1 MLTMINDEISQKL
14 MPLSLEQLD
23 KIQQKLEQLV
33 AEKKEA
39 KKRKSG
45 LPPVA
50 GDLDSLA
57 AMQDMDLSSLM
68 REISR
73 R

>member
-1 MLTMINDEISQKL
+1 MINDEISQKL

-23 KIQQKLEQLV
+23 QVQKKLEELV

-39 KKRKSG
+39 KKRASRF
-45 LPPVA
+45 PPVA
-50 GDLDSLA
+50 TDLDSLA
-57 AMQDMDLSSLM
+57 SMQDLDLSSLM

>member
-1 MLTMINDEISQKL
+1 MINDEISQKL

-23 KIQQKLEQLV
+23 QVHKKLEELV

-39 KKRKSG
+39 KKRATRF
-45 LPPVA
+45 PP
-50 GDLDSLA
+50 GSTDLDSLA
-57 AMQDMDLSSLM
+57 SMQDLDLSSLM

>member
-1 MLTMINDEISQKL
+1 MINDDLSQKL

-23 KIQQKLEQLV
+23 NVLEKLEKLV
-33 AEKKEA
+33 AEKAQKKAA
-39 KKRKSG
+39 KKRTSG
-45 LPPVA
+45 FPPVA

>member
-1 MLTMINDEISQKL
+1 MINDEISQKL

-23 KIQQKLEQLV
+23 IIQQKLEQLV
-33 AEKKEA
+33 EEKKEA
-39 KKRKSG
+39 KKRKSN

>member
-1 MLTMINDEISQKL
+1 

-33 AEKKEA
+33 EEKKEA
-39 KKRKSG
+39 KKRKSN

-73 R
+73 RW

>member
-1 MLTMINDEISQKL
+1 MINDEISQKL

-33 AEKKEA
+33 EEKKEA
-39 KKRKSG
+39 KKRKG
-45 LPPVA
+45 NLPPVA